1 MKLLIVASIIA
12 SSEAHH
18 LEHHQGQ
25 RYKTNIQALGSNKT
39 GTPLPKCSQAICAQP
54 TDPFRDFPDDFKG
67 LTFPL
72 YGQVDKSLVYAYKI
86 WSAMNIKT
94 NQAIIIVT

>member
-25 RYKTNIQALGSNKT
+25 RYKTNIQASGSNKT
-39 GTPLPKCSQAICAQP
+39 GAPLPKCSQAICTQP
-54 TDPFRDFPDDFKG
+54 TDPFRFTCYMKYR
-67 LTFPL
+67 TET
-72 YGQVDKSLVYAYKI
+72 KLVVGMYC
-86 WSAMNIKT
+86 S
-94 NQAIIIVT
+94 